1 MLPEIAQGLLWER
14 ASLAEDIAGPPPPR
28 LSLGD
33 VLACGGGPGR
43 CPFTD
48 TTVRQGNMAAPGV
61 AERRSETETVIKS
74 FFTHLTPSRKLF
86 SVLSEGEEGG
96 GVGAKRPLL
105 TLWPSW

>member
-1 MLPEIAQGLLWER
+1 MGTSELGRGHSWPSTSG
-14 ASLAEDIAGPPPPR
+14 

-48 TTVRQGNMAAPGV
+48 TTVKQGNMAAPGV
-61 AERRSETETVIKS
+61 GERRSETEAVIKS

-96 GVGAKRPLL
+96 GVGAKSPLL